1 VAEAFNGFTPSSVH
15 LVETLLTIDPADRGT
30 STSALNSE
38 FFTTEPLPCDPS
50 SLPKYPPSKEL
61 NVKLRDEELRRYLIL
76 HLLCVFLML
85 MLSIRL
91 MCNRSL
97 LVAAFIVILGKR
109 VLLEKVVVL
118 MELEE

>member
-1 VAEAFNGFTPSSVH
+1 MQAKALP
-15 LVETLLTIDPADRGT
+15 DQ
-30 STSALNSE
+30 SAILFGLHVQ

>member
-61 NVKLRDEELRRYLIL
+61 NVKLRDEELRR
-76 HLLCVFLML
+76 
-85 MLSIRL
+85 L